1 MSPDSLSQCA
11 NAGGLVWVGFLAG
24 LIVGAVATLW
34 AMRK

>member
-24 LIVGAVATLW
+24 LIVGAVVVLFW
-34 AMRK
+34 RRK